1 MSSDDACVAQSGNT
15 GHNSVW
21 AMYVLIYIYI
31 SVVLGGTLL
40 CQILG
45 YGALSLLWCRVRGN
59 TCHNADLSSAQAAE
73 AVTWRGDFSSEG

>member
-1 MSSDDACVAQSGNT
+1 MSSDGACVAQSGNT

-31 SVVLGGTLL
+31 SAVLGGTLL

-45 YGALSLLWCRVRGN
+45 LEHSVSSGAESEETLVTMLIYSLPKQLR
-59 TCHNADLSSAQAAE
+59 L
-73 AVTWRGDFSSEG
+73 